1 MVRQGWFICRGNL
14 TSRIVWT
21 LLIEVLVFVMTIIL
35 AMVDSSD
42 WPGLFFYLTI
52 GSVIVLNSKTKLV
65 RIEWYGCSRIS
76 HFSGLGNLPKHYLW
90 PGSQTALQV
99 HWSCS
104 SWICKL
110 HTYVMH
116 VPFAIMS
123 FSLLLQNLSGTIV
136 SVISI
141 ISLAL
146 SPNPRTAA
154 IYYFITALFILLACF
169 DTYFALPLNVR
180 LPGGLSV
187 IPDMYQIIFFL
198 SDFFDTTTICST
210 RLSMRRKGVVQSMLC
225 PMDQYSNSASLSV
238 STCSLLTL
246 WHWQSFQQC

>member
-1 MVRQGWFICRGNL
+1 
-14 TSRIVWT
+14 
-21 LLIEVLVFVMTIIL
+21 
-35 AMVDSSD
+35 
-42 WPGLFFYLTI
+42 
-52 GSVIVLNSKTKLV
+52 
-65 RIEWYGCSRIS
+65 
-76 HFSGLGNLPKHYLW
+76 
-90 PGSQTALQV
+90 
-99 HWSCS
+99 
-104 SWICKL
+104 
-110 HTYVMH
+110 
-116 VPFAIMS
+116 MS
-123 FSLLLQNLSGTIV
+123 LSLSLLLQNLSGTIV

-141 ISLAL
+141 ISIAL

-180 LPGGLSV
+180 LPGLSI
-187 IPDMYQIIFFL
+187 IPDTYLISFFF

-246 WHWQSFQQC
+246 